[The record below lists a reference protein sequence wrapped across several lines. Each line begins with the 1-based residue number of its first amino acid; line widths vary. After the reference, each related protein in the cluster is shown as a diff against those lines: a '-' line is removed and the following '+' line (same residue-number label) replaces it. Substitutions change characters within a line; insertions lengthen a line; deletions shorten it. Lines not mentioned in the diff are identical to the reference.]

1 MHVGRQKT
9 PPGSVEITMD
19 TGRHFRS
26 KLLTS
31 RLLRGADIAEM
42 IEIGIRFTVGRHG
55 KSPLDATFRTAR
67 ASFAWYVDY
76 SKVKAGELTTEQ
88 AIRGGLR
95 RRRGRLPANGPMPR
109 NYSQAPHE
117 VRVSLR
123 AMEAQTSKAHGS
135 YPRNG
140 CRLSGRA
147 SGNRSHRTPRSR
159 NLDSHKMG
167 GWAPWRRRRVR
178 N

>member
-1 MHVGRQKT
+1 MYHLSW
-9 PPGSVEITMD
+9 GSGV
-19 TGRHFRS
+19 
-26 KLLTS
+26 
-31 RLLRGADIAEM
+31 AET
-42 IEIGIRFTVGRHG
+42 IEIGIRFLVERRG

-95 RRRGRLPANGPMPR
+95 HRRGLLSANGPTPR
-109 NYSQAPHE
+109 NASQAPRE

-123 AMEAQTSKAHGS
+123 ETEAQTSNARGS

-140 CRLSGRA
+140 CCLGGRER
-147 SGNRSHRTPRSR
+147 GNRSQRTPRRR

-167 GWAPWRRRRVR
+167 AGRPGDGDESEIEPDEDPRRSLQRIYTYLSRVG
-178 N
+178 NKSQTL